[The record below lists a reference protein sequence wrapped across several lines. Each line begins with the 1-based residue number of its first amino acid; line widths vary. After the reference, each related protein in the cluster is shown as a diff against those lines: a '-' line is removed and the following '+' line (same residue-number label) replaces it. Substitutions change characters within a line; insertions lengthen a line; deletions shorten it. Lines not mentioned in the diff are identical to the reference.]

1 LAEKIEVLMEEDQE
15 ETVPFEEQLQ
25 KPAGDKCDE
34 HIEHLQ
40 RLKAE
45 FDNYRKRIQ
54 REQKEL
60 EDHAKGDVCGKL
72 LPILDDLKR
81 AMAYSDVDREAL
93 RSGIELVHKNLKSI
107 LQTLGLETV
116 PAQGQPFDPHV
127 HEAVIVEE
135 ARAVQGECVTNVL
148 QTGYLFKGKLLRPA
162 KVTVSKT

>member
-1 LAEKIEVLMEEDQE
+1 MAEEIEVLMEEDQE
-15 ETVPFEEQLQ
+15 ETVPVEEQLE
-25 KPAGDKCDE
+25 KPADDKCDE

-40 RLKAE
+40 RLKAD
-45 FDNYRKRIQ
+45 FDNYRKRVQ
-54 REQKEL
+54 REREEL
-60 EDHAKGDVCGKL
+60 TGRAKGDVCGKL
-72 LPILDDLKR
+72 LPILDDLER
-81 AMAYSDVDREAL
+81 AMAHSDVDREAL

-127 HEAVIVEE
+127 HEAVMVEE
-135 ARAVQGECVTNVL
+135 APAVQSEHVTNVL